1 MTDPQDR
8 RRIAALEHEVAI
20 LHELA
25 LAAEEFVWVCL
36 QGNIGK
42 RSDTEA
48 AADLRDV
55 VANYRAAYMK
65 GEPA

>member
-1 MTDPQDR
+1 MTDPA
-8 RRIAALEHEVAI
+8 RRILSLEHEVAI

-42 RSDTEA
+42 RSDAEA